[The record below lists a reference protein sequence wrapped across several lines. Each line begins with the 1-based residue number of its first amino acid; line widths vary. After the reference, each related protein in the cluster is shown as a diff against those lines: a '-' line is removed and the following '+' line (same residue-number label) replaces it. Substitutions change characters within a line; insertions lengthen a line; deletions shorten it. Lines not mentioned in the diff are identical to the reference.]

1 MARLTLDTGVLV
13 AFERGEPSVR
23 RWLDRAFARFEP
35 PTVPTV
41 VVAEAWR
48 SGRQAR
54 IARLLRACEVEPVD
68 EALARRAGELLG
80 RTGTDDPVDAIVA
93 QSAASR
99 GDVVLTSD
107 PTDMQRLADDLGS
120 FRVRT
125 I

>member
-1 MARLTLDTGVLV
+1 MD
-13 AFERGEPSVR
+13 
-23 RWLDRAFARFEP
+23 
-35 PTVPTV
+35 
-41 VVAEAWR
+41 
-48 SGRQAR
+48 
-54 IARLLRACEVEPVD
+54 EV
-68 EALARRAGELLG
+68 LARRAGELLG

-93 QSAASR
+93 QSAARR